1 MGWTTTA
8 GNSPIATLLM
18 GDGPGTFAD
27 AMFRRLL
34 GNALDWVSSGDAK
47 AEAAAHPFTI
57 PLP

>member
-8 GNSPIATLLM
+8 GHSPIATLLM

-34 GNALDWVSSGDAK
+34 GNALDWVSTDSVK
-47 AEAAAHPFTI
+47 AEAASHPFEI